1 MRIYKLCKD
10 LNGYEYEIALMKARY
25 VYPRPDNPEANT
37 IEKHA
42 QQIYDSEMLERV
54 ICETW
59 ENEFRPL
66 TYANV
71 EKFFTTSVKRD
82 KLLSKQR
89 PYVQTKYKRT
99 VEHTKEVFEYTYEFH
114 DIFHVSSESVIECKT
129 YTSETGLKRHKDK
142 IRERRSLRRENLND
156 YYLLCKNV
164 ESDYFE
170 VEHFRFLVLEVLEF
184 YLFQIQ
190 YNVSNVFKDTGQA
203 TKFMLCSLDFHR
215 CNGRT
220 F

>member
-25 VYPRPDNPEANT
+25 VYPKPDNPDANT

-71 EKFFTTSVKRD
+71 ERFFTTPVKRN

-129 YTSETGLKRHKDK
+129 YTSETGLKRHKNK

-164 ESDYFE
+164 ENDYFE
-170 VEHFRFLVLEVLEF
+170 VEHFL
-184 YLFQIQ
+184 
-190 YNVSNVFKDTGQA
+190 
-203 TKFMLCSLDFHR
+203 SLNENNQFIKHDFEELIPK
-215 CNGRT
+215 
-220 F
+220 